1 MHFYESKF
9 LLSGD
14 TLPFPV
20 GKRGSV
26 DGGGV
31 IRTAQRAS
39 EMCVCVCVCVQ
50 GAVKGWTGVI
60 VLACA
65 AEWWD
70 WDGGR
75 RSAGTIVKWGLC
87 SSLLPASLLFLFFPY
102 WSRVTV
108 ATQPLGQEMQQ
119 SLRSSPAMGRDFLNG
134 PSFLYRSVVLVHS
147 SLESRHMH
155 THSFCLCF
163 TALCWVCLTAT
174 LMCDAHFGL

>member
-1 MHFYESKF
+1 MNPSFCYQEI
-9 LLSGD
+9 L
-14 TLPFPV
+14 LPFPV
-20 GKRGSV
+20 EKE
-26 DGGGV
+26 GV
-31 IRTAQRAS
+31 FTVEEWSGLHRELLRCV
-39 EMCVCVCVCVQ
+39 CVCVCVCVQ

-134 PSFLYRSVVLVHS
+134 PSFLYRSVVLVYS
-147 SLESRHMH
+147 SLESRHMR

-163 TALCWVCLTAT
+163 TALCWVCLIAT